1 MTTEHPLARF
11 HRCPMCGSA
20 KFNAND
26 TKSKRCND
34 CGFVYYMNPSA
45 ATAAFIIN
53 SRGELLVVRR
63 AKEPAKGTLDLPGGF
78 VDIGE
83 TAEEGIVREIRE
95 ETGLEVTECKY
106 LFSRPNIYPYAGI
119 DVHTLDMLFECK
131 VNNEAEA
138 RAEDDAAEL
147 MWIPIEKINP
157 EEFGLASIKKAV
169 EIFSLRK

>member
-20 KFNAND
+20 KFNAYD

-34 CGFVYYMNPSA
+34 CGLVYYMNPSA

-157 EEFGLASIKKAV
+157 EEFGLASIRKAI

>member
-26 TKSKRCND
+26 TKSKRCDD

-131 VNNEAEA
+131 VYNEAEA
-138 RAEDDAAEL
+138 RADDDAAEL

-157 EEFGLASIKKAV
+157 EEFGLASIRKAV

>member
-26 TKSKRCND
+26 TKSKRCDD

-106 LFSRPNIYPYAGI
+106 LFSRPNIYPYTGI

-138 RAEDDAAEL
+138 RADDDAAEL

-157 EEFGLASIKKAV
+157 EEFGLASIRKAV

>member
-1 MTTEHPLARF
+1 MKEVHPLNKF
-11 HRCPMCGSA
+11 NYCPMCGS
-20 KFNAND
+20 KHFVVNNF
-26 TKSKRCND
+26 KSKHCED
-34 CGFVYYMNPSA
+34 CGFVFYINPCA

-138 RAEDDAAEL
+138 RADDDAAEL

-157 EEFGLASIKKAV
+157 EEFGLASIRKAV

>member
-26 TKSKRCND
+26 TKSKRCDD

-138 RAEDDAAEL
+138 RADDDAAEL

-157 EEFGLASIKKAV
+157 EEFGLASIRKAV

>member
-20 KFNAND
+20 KFNAYD

-53 SRGELLVVRR
+53 SHGELLVVRR

-138 RAEDDAAEL
+138 RADDDAAEL

-157 EEFGLASIKKAV
+157 EEFGLASIRNAV

>member
-1 MTTEHPLARF
+1 
-11 HRCPMCGSA
+11 MCGSA

-26 TKSKRCND
+26 TKSKRCDD

-138 RAEDDAAEL
+138 RADDDAAEL

-157 EEFGLASIKKAV
+157 EEFGLASIRKAV

>member
-26 TKSKRCND
+26 TKSKRCDD

-106 LFSRPNIYPYAGI
+106 LFSRPNIYPYTGI

-138 RAEDDAAEL
+138 RADDDAAEL

-157 EEFGLASIKKAV
+157 EEFGLASIRNAV